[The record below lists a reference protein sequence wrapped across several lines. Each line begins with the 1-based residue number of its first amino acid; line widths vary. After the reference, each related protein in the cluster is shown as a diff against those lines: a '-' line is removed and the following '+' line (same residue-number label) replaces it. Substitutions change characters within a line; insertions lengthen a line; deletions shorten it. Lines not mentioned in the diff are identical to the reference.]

1 MDLDTKLKR
10 FNISIAF
17 YSLVFSSLITFA
29 FAVLSYF
36 YIQESIS
43 TLKMQERYKIEY
55 YADKITKQKRTIKEF
70 KKFTFG
76 TLESFLYR
84 IAITKRDGKVLYS
97 TFKNVPKYDPL
108 KTVYIKEN
116 SVYYNNMKEFL
127 HVGNVRIIIKKD
139 FDYSDI
145 ENRIFILFISILTF
159 LILCMIFLYVHTSK
173 VHNIMNKNLDLFLK
187 DAMHEIRTPIGVIQ
201 INLEFLESSI
211 KPTMALKRAQGG
223 LRNITSVYESIEY
236 FIKNEKITYKK
247 TLVHLSPLLEKRVEF
262 FHILAEIKNLEVI
275 SNIEKNI
282 FLHVNDV
289 EIQRLIDNNLS
300 NAIKYSKKDTK
311 IEINLCKNGSSI
323 VLSFTNYGEQIK
335 DTNKIFQ
342 RYYRGDSIRGGFGLG
357 LNMVEHICGVY
368 GININVNSTKEGKST
383 FTYTMPTKILKGKIV

>member
-1 MDLDTKLKR
+1 
-10 FNISIAF
+10 
-17 YSLVFSSLITFA
+17 
-29 FAVLSYF
+29 
-36 YIQESIS
+36 
-43 TLKMQERYKIEY
+43 MQEKYKIEY

-70 KKFTFG
+70 KEFTFG
-76 TLESFLYR
+76 TLESFLYKV
-84 IAITKRDGKVLYS
+84 AITKRDGKVLYS
-97 TFKNVPKYDPL
+97 SFKNVPKYDPL
-108 KTVYIKEN
+108 KTVYIEDD
-116 SVYYNNMKEFL
+116 SVLYNNTKEFL
-127 HVGNVRIIIKKD
+127 HVGKVRIIIKKD

-145 ENRIFILFISILTF
+145 ENRIFILAISIVTF
-159 LILCMIFLYVHTSK
+159 FILCMIFLYVHTSK
-173 VHNIMNKNLDLFLK
+173 VHNIMNKNLDMFLK

-247 TLVHLSPLLEKRVEF
+247 ELVNISPLLEKRVEF

-275 SNIEKNI
+275 SNIEENI

-311 IEINLCKNGSSI
+311 IEIVLHKNSSSV

-357 LNMVEHICGVY
+357 LNMVEHICGIY
-368 GININVNSTKEGKST
+368 DININVNSTKDGKST
-383 FTYTMPTKILKGKIV
+383 FTYTMPSKMIKGK